1 MYPNALG
8 NGLTPEQAVSLRSSD
23 DDCDMGA
30 EDRCGYVV
38 RPADAGLDSAYGDL
52 DDEWWYERGGFVCCW
67 REPWRGTGRCV
78 WHADVEDKPVEA
90 LRRSRKPVAER
101 LDGAR
106 LVGVTASDELL
117 FARCDLLGVDF
128 SDADLSRGAN
138 RRPHRLRAGLRVRG
152 PRRGVRLGRDSR
164 VGRRPDV
171 PQSRATLREAGAGRR
186 GPKLP
191 RGGPAG
197 APRVTR

>member
-23 DDCDMGA
+23 DNCDMGA

-38 RPADAGLDSAYGDL
+38 RPADAELDSAYGDL

-106 LVGVTASDELL
+106 LVGVTAGDELS

-128 SDADLSRGAN
+128 SDADLSGA
-138 RRPHRLRAGLRVRG
+138 RIDGHTDFGRVFAYEDRDEVSDWDATPERAAVRTYHSLERLFERQGLADEARNYREAARRVR
-152 PRRGVRLGRDSR
+152 
-164 VGRRPDV
+164 
-171 PQSRATLREAGAGRR
+171 RE
-186 GPKLP
+186 
-191 RGGPAG
+191 
-197 APRVTR
+197 